1 MGILLQIFEVVHLLE
16 TRQFDGI
23 FMQINENGKSSFVVC
38 MVCVGGVYKPREQNF
53 GQF

>member
-38 MVCVGGVYKPREQNF
+38 MVCLEHWGHP
-53 GQF
+53 